1 MSFIAWDI
9 FWLSSYK
16 LNSTS
21 KPSLITKWCI
31 DFEFKFSAVIFTKTQ
46 TSVSF
51 ETTFSISRLNPG
63 QTLSNFVRTFYKK
76 DWNPMYVPDKE
87 WLPFIVILHSGWYHF
102 ESDSMSPSAK
112 FL

>member
-1 MSFIAWDI
+1 MSFIACDI

-21 KPSLITKWCI
+21 KLSLITKWCI

-51 ETTFSISRLNPG
+51 ETTLSMSRLNPG
-63 QTLSNFVRTFYKK
+63 QTVSSLLRTFSKK
-76 DWNPMYVPDKE
+76 DWKP
-87 WLPFIVILHSGWYHF
+87 I
-102 ESDSMSPSAK
+102 
-112 FL
+112 